1 MQGPGGRNGT
11 AVPPRWC
18 HFTGFLSAPIV
29 RRCALPSSCVPASIR
44 AVSTVTVGG
53 RECTQRCRS
62 DGHQS
67 GGPPDA
73 AGGVL
78 HRRIAATAGAR
89 AGDLTE
95 GPCVRSPP
103 LGRVQARHGG
113 PEPAPVR
120 LRAAGLTVVAA
131 MRGLPR
137 RCHVSSQRQPLGSCE
152 ATIVGGQSRPSAPW
166 PSCPGTR
173 AVRCRSCTTG
183 DRGSAQPANKR
194 VSGCHV
200 STKRPPPVA
209 FQRRTGRADG

>member
-95 GPCVRSPP
+95 GPCGRSPP

-120 LRAAGLTVVAA
+120 LRTAGLTVVAA

-137 RCHVSSQRQPLGSCE
+137 RCHVSSQRQPLGSHS
-152 ATIVGGQSRPSAPW
+152 AAARPLSWAARPVRRPRGQPAQGPGPSAVV
-166 PSCPGTR
+166 R
-173 AVRCRSCTTG
+173 APQATEALRSQQT
-183 DRGSAQPANKR
+183 S
-194 VSGCHV
+194 V
-200 STKRPPPVA
+200 
-209 FQRRTGRADG
+209 